1 VDPTP
6 SATVLLLRDDPLE
19 VLMIRR
25 HERASFVPDAWVF
38 PGGVVDE
45 VDRRV
50 AASRADLDVMRVC
63 AVREL
68 FEETGIWLGGAIRD
82 REAKRELLLAG
93 GLAFPDLWRE
103 APPPVEELVW
113 TARWITPVGIPRR
126 FDTWFFLARAGR
138 DVEATVEHYEA
149 VEATWISPAEA
160 LARQHAGGMAMVFPT
175 IRNLEAIARFETT
188 TGLFAS
194 RQGIHIETV
203 QPVIVLRDGKKL
215 IVLPD
220 EA

>member
-25 HERASFVPDAWVF
+25 HEQSRVVPDAWVF
-38 PGGVVDE
+38 PGGVIDG
-45 VDRRV
+45 VDRRL
-50 AASRADLDVMRVC
+50 AASPADLDVMRVC

-68 FEETGIWLGGAIRD
+68 FEETGIWLGGPIRD

-93 GLAFPDLWRE
+93 GLAFADLWHE
-103 APPPVEELVW
+103 APPPIDELVW
-113 TARWITPVGIPRR
+113 TARWITPVAVPRR
-126 FDTWFFLARAGR
+126 FDTWFFLARVGR

-149 VEATWISPAEA
+149 VEATWIAPAAA
-160 LARQHAGGMAMVFPT
+160 LAQNRAGAMAMVFPT
-175 IRNLEAIARFETT
+175 IRSLEAIARFATT
-188 TGLFAS
+188 AELFES
-194 RQGIHIETV
+194 RRGVEIETV
-203 QPVIVLRDGKKL
+203 QPVVVERDGRKM

-220 EA
+220 EV

>member
-1 VDPTP
+1 
-6 SATVLLLRDDPLE
+6 
-19 VLMIRR
+19 
-25 HERASFVPDAWVF
+25 
-38 PGGVVDE
+38 
-45 VDRRV
+45 VDRRL
-50 AASRADLDVMRVC
+50 AATPADVDVMRVC

-93 GLAFPDLWRE
+93 GLAFSDLWRE
-103 APPPVEELVW
+103 APPPVDQLVW
-113 TARWITPVGIPRR
+113 TARWITPVVVPRR

-149 VEATWISPAEA
+149 VEATWIRPADA
-160 LARQHAGGMAMVFPT
+160 LARHDAGTMAMVFPT
-175 IRNLEAIARFETT
+175 IRNLEAIAHFETT
-188 TGLFAS
+188 AELFAS
-194 RQGIHIETV
+194 REGVAIETV
-203 QPVIVLRDGKKL
+203 QPVIVDRDGKKT

>member
-1 VDPTP
+1 
-6 SATVLLLRDDPLE
+6 LLRDDPLE

-50 AASRADLDVMRVC
+50 AVSRADFDVMRVC

-68 FEETGIWLGGAIRD
+68 FEETGIWLGGEIRN

-113 TARWITPVGIPRR
+113 TARWITPVGVPRR

-149 VEATWISPAEA
+149 VEATWIRPAEA
-160 LARQHAGGMAMVFPT
+160 LARHHAGGMAMVFPT

-188 TGLFAS
+188 SELFAS
-194 RQGIHIETV
+194 RQGVEIETV
-203 QPVIVLRDGKKL
+203 QPVIVHRDGKKL